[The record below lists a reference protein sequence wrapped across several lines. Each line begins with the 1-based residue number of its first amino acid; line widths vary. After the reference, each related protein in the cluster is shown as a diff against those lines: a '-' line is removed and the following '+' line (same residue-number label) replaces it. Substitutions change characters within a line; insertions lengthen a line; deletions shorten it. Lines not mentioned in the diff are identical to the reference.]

1 MCGLLWL
8 ASFWHWVYWDLD
20 LFRDRRTGVPVLDS
34 PKIFGIHLGL
44 ASLLCLGFGCFHLG
58 TYPGIWVSDAYG
70 LSGELA
76 VLNPEW
82 GMRGFDS
89 YNP

>member
-1 MCGLLWL
+1 MAGWSIGGEVHPCWYRGQLY
-8 ASFWHWVYWDLD
+8 ADTSG
-20 LFRDRRTGVPVLDS
+20 RD
-34 PKIFGIHLGL
+34 IHLGL

-82 GMRGFDS
+82 NMRGFDS